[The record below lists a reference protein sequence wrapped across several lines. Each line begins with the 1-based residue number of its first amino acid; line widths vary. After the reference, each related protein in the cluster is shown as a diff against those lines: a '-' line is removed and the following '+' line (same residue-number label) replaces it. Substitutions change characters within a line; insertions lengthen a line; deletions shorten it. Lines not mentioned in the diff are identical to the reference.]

1 MCRWFIYFGNKTI
14 LHNILYNY
22 KNAII
27 KQSYLKKYTPFL
39 EELNTR
45 DHEVNVDGFGI
56 GWYIKNNE
64 VCFYT
69 ATKTPWSDFN
79 FKRLSKILESKLIF
93 AHVRAIKPFSNGLI
107 HEFNCHPFNY
117 KNILF
122 MHNGDLKKFNNY
134 KKKVIYAIDD
144 ELYEFI
150 NGNTDSEH
158 VFYLILTYLKNK
170 KFNQKNVKEAI
181 LKTIN
186 FFNNVSNNIF
196 SFNIA
201 ITNGKIIVFTR
212 YINNDEKPPSLYFCN
227 NNNNI
232 KISSEPIDYSDEW
245 TCIPKNM
252 IGCFRKNKLSF
263 DKIK

>member
-1 MCRWFIYFGNKTI
+1 MCRWFIYFGNKTF
-14 LHNILYNY
+14 LYNILYNH

-39 EELNTR
+39 EELNSR

-56 GWYIKNNE
+56 GWYVKNNE

-69 ATKTPWSDFN
+69 ATKTPWSDIN

-122 MHNGDLKKFNNY
+122 MHNGDLKNFRSYIKL
-134 KKKVIYAIDD
+134 VIDNIDD
-144 ELYEFI
+144 KILS
-150 NGNTDSEH
+150 NLKGNTDSEYI
-158 VFYLILTYLKNK
+158 FLLIISFLKDSTINI
-170 KFNQKNVKEAI
+170 KNIKNAI
-181 LKTIN
+181 LEVINFIKTITTQ
-186 FFNNVSNNIF
+186 VF

-201 ITNGKIIVFTR
+201 ITNGKFIIFTR
-212 YINNDEKPPSLYFCN
+212 YISNDEKPPSLYYKFFDTNLC
-227 NNNNI
+227 
-232 KISSEPIDYSDEW
+232 ISSEPIDIDDEW
-245 TCIPKNM
+245 IYIPKNV
-252 IGCFRKNKLSF
+252 IGYYEGKEVNFEKL
-263 DKIK
+263 